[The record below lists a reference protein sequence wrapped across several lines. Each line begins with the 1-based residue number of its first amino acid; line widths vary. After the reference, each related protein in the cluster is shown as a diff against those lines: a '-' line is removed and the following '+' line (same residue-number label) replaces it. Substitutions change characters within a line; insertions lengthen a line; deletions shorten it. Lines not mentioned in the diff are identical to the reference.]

1 MITIVQIIVDDTVG
15 FYSNTK
21 NVKWKKRCKIIQYCN
36 KFNFF
41 LVTEQVQRTVSK
53 HLIFLCNFTQKKV
66 SNICMIFMLFRIDY
80 EHELWKTYRKM
91 EAYMISKK
99 SVFCHQIE
107 IKALSNIF
115 SEETS
120 SNICWWEIND
130 FIVSKLCNNPIKSCR
145 MSPGSFDR

>member
-1 MITIVQIIVDDTVG
+1 MITIVQIIVDDMVG

-21 NVKWKKRCKIIQYCN
+21 NVEWKKMQN
-36 KFNFF
+36 KFNNAISSTFF

-66 SNICMIFMLFRIDY
+66 SNICMIFMLFKIDY
-80 EHELWKTYRKM
+80 EHELWKTYQKM